1 MAQHPPPSQPP
12 FRRSAILIVIIPR
25 QKQPSQAP
33 DLPQLL
39 RSRLSLWE
47 QRDIPKEREGRG
59 ARWVWVWAVLNS
71 LC

>member
-47 QRDIPKEREGRG
+47 Q
-59 ARWVWVWAVLNS
+59 
-71 LC
+71 